1 MKKRKKNIWILSI
14 VALIII
20 IVIIL
25 KVSLNKKGESV
36 TLGRASI
43 TDITER
49 IPANGKIK
57 PVTEIKISPD
67 VSGEIVELNV
77 DEGDEVH
84 KGDLIIKIRQDI
96 YISLRD
102 RAEASLNSVKAQYIQ
117 QTAQFEQAQ
126 LDFKRNKVLY
136 EKKAISTQEYE
147 KSNAN
152 YAMAKGQLDAAE
164 FNIASAE
171 ASLKEAEENLLKTT
185 IYSPIDGIVSSL
197 SVEKGERVVGT
208 SQMAGTEMLR
218 IADFNKMEVAIDVNE
233 NDIIR
238 IEEGDTAIIDVD
250 AYPGK
255 TFKGTVTKIANSAK
269 NVNAGNDQITNFEV
283 KVEILP
289 DSYRDLSLGG
299 KIPFRPGMSASV
311 EIETVKKTGILS
323 IPLQSVIVRDN
334 IEFDE
339 KGIGKSGE
347 YVFLY
352 DKGSSTVKA
361 EKITTGI
368 QDLNN
373 IEILS
378 GNISDSTVIVTGPY
392 NMITK
397 ILNDGTKVVPI
408 NKL

>member
-1 MKKRKKNIWILSI
+1 MAVLN
-14 VALIII
+14 
-20 IVIIL
+20 
-25 KVSLNKKGESV
+25 VSLKNKGVGV
-36 TLGRASI
+36 TLGKAAI

-96 YISLRD
+96 YLSLRD
-102 RAEASLNSVKAQYIQ
+102 RAEASLNSVKAQYLQ
-117 QTAQFEQAQ
+117 QTAQFKQAE
-126 LDFKRNKVLY
+126 LDYKRNRILY
-136 EKKAISTQEYE
+136 EKKAISTQEFE
-147 KSNAN
+147 KSNAS

-164 FNIASAE
+164 FNIKSAE

-185 IYSPIDGIVSSL
+185 IYSPIDGIISSL

-208 SQMAGTEMLR
+208 SQMAGTEMMR

-238 IEEGDTAIIDVD
+238 ISEGDTAIIDVD
-250 AYPGK
+250 AYPGQD
-255 TFKGTVTKIANSAK
+255 FKGIVTKIANSAK
-269 NVNAGNDQITNFEV
+269 NVNANTDQITNFEV

-289 DSYRDLSLGG
+289 DSYKDLSISSR
-299 KIPFRPGMSASV
+299 IPFRPGMSASV
-311 EIETVKKTGILS
+311 EIETIKKMNILT

-361 EKITTGI
+361 AGITTGI

-378 GNISDSTVIVTGPY
+378 GEISDSTVIVTGPY
-392 NMITK
+392 NVITK